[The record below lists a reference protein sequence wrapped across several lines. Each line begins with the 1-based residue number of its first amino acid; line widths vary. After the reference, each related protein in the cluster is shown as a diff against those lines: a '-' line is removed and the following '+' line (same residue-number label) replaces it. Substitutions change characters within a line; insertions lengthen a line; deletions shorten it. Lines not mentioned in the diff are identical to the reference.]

1 MLTLFKKFEI
11 VRYLRF
17 TLTIIVEGLWLNSE
31 ETTDEEVIEKLSI
44 ELWLQILPGLETKI
58 YKRLRRIFANT
69 GDFTE

>member
-1 MLTLFKKFEI
+1 MLTLFKKFER

-58 YKRLRRIFANT
+58 YKRLRRISANT